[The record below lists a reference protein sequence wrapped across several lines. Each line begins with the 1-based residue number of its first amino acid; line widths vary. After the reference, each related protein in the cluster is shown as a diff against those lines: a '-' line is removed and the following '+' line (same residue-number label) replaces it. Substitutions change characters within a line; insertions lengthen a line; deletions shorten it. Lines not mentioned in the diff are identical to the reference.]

1 MKREGGILEDWQ
13 RPNRSRDEMT
23 MDNVWDEETFE
34 PGFEKRTDEL
44 RKADTCQ
51 ILDLEFI

>member
-1 MKREGGILEDWQ
+1 MKKEGGILEDWR
-13 RPNRSRDEMT
+13 RPNRSRDGMT

-34 PGFEKRTDEL
+34 SVFEKRTDEW

>member
-1 MKREGGILEDWQ
+1 MKREGGILEVWQ
-13 RPNRSRDEMT
+13 RPNRLRDEMT
-23 MDNVWDEETFE
+23 MDNVWDEDTFE
-34 PGFEKRTDEL
+34 PVFEKRTDEL